1 MSHCLRLEAKI
12 TTQGRDHE
20 TTVTAPD
27 AGPLGFNGAACAGD
41 HLWSQSLPDY
51 SQGYDETRDPARD
64 PPPLPPRPVPRAR
77 KSLLL
82 VGGEWCSWCQE
93 MNRFLDREPDLAGQL
108 NRTFV
113 VVKVNVSEQ
122 NKNESFLKAYP
133 EVSGVPHF
141 YVLDAK
147 GRLLESFNTGLLE
160 KGRVTTGRNSA
171 NLSPISSPGP
181 PTADSPINQT
191 GPRTVSDS
199 AGP

>member
-1 MSHCLRLEAKI
+1 MKRLLL
-12 TTQGRDHE
+12 
-20 TTVTAPD
+20 
-27 AGPLGFNGAACAGD
+27 PLMLGTLLFNGAACAGD
-41 HLWSQSLPDY
+41 HLWSQSLPAY

-64 PPPLPPRPVPRAR
+64 LAAATAKASAEGKKV
-77 KSLLL
+77 LLL

-93 MNRFLDREPDLAGQL
+93 MNRFLDRDPDLAGQL

-133 EVSGVPHF
+133 EYLGVPHF

-160 KGRVTTGRNSA
+160 KGKSYDGEKLGKFIA
-171 NLSPISSPGP
+171 YF
-181 PTADSPINQT
+181 Q
-191 GPRTVSDS
+191 PRTTH
-199 AGP
+199 G